1 MRKILSVIA
10 FTVML
15 APGLALAGAADNEPG
30 TPMDRLA
37 EQLGLSDEQQSE
49 IESIIQKQ
57 REKQMTLQQETQEQI
72 NAVLT
77 DEQRAQLEEMQKQRE
92 EEMRRRME
100 EMRKQQGNPEQAP
113 AQ

>member
-10 FTVML
+10 FTAML
-15 APGLALAGAADNEPG
+15 APGLVVAGAAGQGAES
-30 TPMDRLA
+30 PMDRLA
-37 EQLGLSDEQQSE
+37 EQLGLSDEQQNK
-49 IESIIQKQ
+49 IEAIIQDQ
-57 REKQMTLQQETQEQI
+57 REKQMSLQQETQEQI

-77 DEQRAQLEEMQKQRE
+77 EEQRAQLEEMQKQRE

-100 EMRKQQGNPEQAP
+100 EMQKQQGNPEGPP